1 MMRPPKLVI
10 FSARR
15 SNWRILIRIYR
26 NIKNH
31 VPIAQNSHTG
41 MALIDAE
48 AVVRS
53 HNAADKLPRFGA
65 FFFWKGSSTTGP
77 YIVRQIGLSRAS
89 VYRALS

>member
-15 SNWRILIRIYR
+15 SNWRMLIRIYR

-53 HNAADKLPRFGA
+53 HNAPTSCRV
-65 FFFWKGSSTTGP
+65 SGP
-77 YIVRQIGLSRAS
+77 SFSGKARVRQDPR
-89 VYRALS
+89 

>member
-1 MMRPPKLVI
+1 VAAI
-10 FSARR
+10 
-15 SNWRILIRIYR
+15 R

-41 MALIDAE
+41 MALTDAE

-77 YIVRQIGLSRAS
+77 
-89 VYRALS
+89 